1 MAKAPPLVFEEIQ
14 DDLNYIFLTLIEY
27 KKIKY
32 LTIVEN
38 VIDDEIHA
46 YALDNLAAEGID
58 IGWFMSV
65 AVKWFYASSERYPL
79 SFEFA
84 KLGMG
89 EVIKRSIRTFNINAT
104 SRVIGKLFTYNLA
117 VKPKIRRRK
126 VQPIPENITVK
137 FKPLAAPSS
146 P

>member
-1 MAKAPPLVFEEIQ
+1 MAKAPPLIFEEIQ

-27 KKIKY
+27 KRVKY

-38 VIDDEIHA
+38 VVNDEIHA
-46 YALDNLAAEGID
+46 YVLDTLAAEGVD
-58 IGWFMSV
+58 TNWFLSV
-65 AVKWFYASSERYPL
+65 AVKWFYSSSERYPL

-104 SRVIGKLFTYNLA
+104 SRVIGKLFTYNIA
-117 VKPKIRRRK
+117 AKPKVRRRK
-126 VQPIPENITVK
+126 VQPLPEGITVK
-137 FKPLAAPSS
+137 FKPIAP
-146 P
+146 